1 MRLLKKEHKS
11 VYIVT
16 TILTIFFFLF
26 YFIDFE
32 LHNSLLLSSLEKRWY
47 DTKFY
52 SNFINSIRKLRIAP
66 NIKEA
71 DRRIIIVG
79 IDDKTLEK
87 YGWPMP
93 RRYYKPLIENLNK
106 YNTRVIGFDIMFYDP
121 DRINPQNDIILSQTL
136 KRNKNVFLAVSLDD
150 SANLI
155 IPFRLLMESTT
166 NFGFITVGEILDN
179 DGKIRRIFPFT
190 TYLDYGGDDKFY
202 YYKSLCRDCDIE
214 DKLGIPLLGTQLYIY
229 YTQSNLN
236 DVFKRW
242 HNNEGDIFFVI
253 NFRRPLVEKKPTTM
267 YRYISASDVIDDSL
281 TDDEKKI
288 LNGSI
293 VLVGSTAQGAYDHY
307 PTPVHTHTP
316 GVEIHALLV
325 DNLLNNDYLLKTPF
339 YIFFIFFLL
348 SIWLPSL
355 VIKNSV
361 VKLSVYNFGFLLI
374 LMFLSIFLI
383 KYRYDF
389 YFMTYFFP
397 NIISYIYVVAYKSIV
412 EDKQKRWIKNTFSQY
427 LSPEVVEIIVKDPS
441 RLKLGGEKKDMSVY
455 FMDIAGFTSMSEK
468 LLPEEVTNL
477 LNMYLS
483 ELGDVILLNKG
494 VIDKYIG
501 DCIMAFWNAPLDV
514 PEHRTLSV
522 KSAIECIRKIEE
534 LNKKKRVGLDIS
546 VRIGINSG
554 QCVVGNMGSSKRFS
568 YTVLGD
574 VVNLASRLEGANK
587 FFHTNIMVSEDVYR
601 EAKEKIVF
609 KYIGD
614 ILVVGRTESVKVFEP
629 YKIKDEM
636 DDSDIK
642 FIELYEK
649 AVDLFYDKRYGSAQ
663 NYFKEAN
670 SIVENNLCKFYID
683 FIDSLIK
690 NGDRF
695 DGVFN
700 IRSK

>member
-1 MRLLKKEHKS
+1 MKLLKKEYKS

-26 YFIDFE
+26 YFK
-32 LHNSLLLSSLEKRWY
+32 SLFLSSLEKRWY

-52 SNFINSIRKLRIAP
+52 SNFTDSIRKLGIVP

-79 IDDKTLEK
+79 LDDKTIEK

-106 YNTRVIGFDIMFYDP
+106 YNTKVIGFDIMFYDP
-121 DRINPQNDIILSQTL
+121 DRVEPQNDIILSQTL
-136 KRNKNVFLAVSLDD
+136 KENKNVFLALSLDE
-150 SANLI
+150 SANLNT
-155 IPFRLLMESTT
+155 PFKLLMESTT
-166 NFGFITVGEILDN
+166 NFGFITAGRMLDN
-179 DGKIRRIFPFT
+179 DGKIRMIYPFT
-190 TYLDYGGDDKFY
+190 TYLNYDGDKFY
-202 YYKSLCRDCDIE
+202 YYKSLCKDCNVE
-214 DKLGIPLLGTQLYIY
+214 DKLGIPLLGTHLYIY
-229 YTQSNLN
+229 YTQSNIN
-236 DVFKRW
+236 DVFKKW
-242 HNNEGDIFFVI
+242 HNDGIDIPFMI
-253 NFRRPLVEKKPTTM
+253 NFRKPIVEKGPTAI
-267 YRYISASDVIDDSL
+267 YRYISASNVINDSL
-281 TDDEKKI
+281 SNEERKI

-307 PTPVHTHTP
+307 PTPVHHHTP
-316 GVEIHALLV
+316 GVEIHALAI

-355 VIKNSV
+355 LIKKSVIR
-361 VKLSVYNFGFLLI
+361 LSIYNFGFLLI
-374 LMFLSIFLI
+374 PMFLSIYLI

-397 NIISYIYVVAYKSIV
+397 NIASYIYVVAYKSIV
-412 EDKQKRWIKNTFSQY
+412 EDRQKRWIKNTFSQY
-427 LSPEVVEIIVKDPS
+427 LSPEVVEIVVKDPS
-441 RLKLGGEKKDMSVY
+441 KLKLGGEKKDMTVF

-483 ELGDVILLNKG
+483 ELSDVILLNKG

-514 PEHRTLSV
+514 VQHRTLSV
-522 KSAIECIRKIEE
+522 KSAIKCIRKIEE
-534 LNKKKRVGLDIS
+534 LNKKNKSGSEIS

-574 VVNLASRLEGANK
+574 TVNLASRLEGANK
-587 FFHTNIMVSEDVYR
+587 FFHTNIMISEDVYK

-614 ILVVGRTESVKVFEP
+614 IVVVGKAESVKVFEP
-629 YKIKDEM
+629 YKMKDEM
-636 DDSDIK
+636 NDIDIK

-649 AVDLFYDKRYGSAQ
+649 AVSLFYGKKYYTAQ
-663 NYFKEAN
+663 NYFKQAN
-670 SIVENNLCKFYID
+670 NMIENNLCKFYID
-683 FIDSLIK
+683 FIDGLIK
-690 NGDRF
+690 NKTEF
-695 DGVFN
+695 DGIFN